1 MNKKFVLIVFLA
13 AVVMSF
19 AAGFIFKD
27 VIPTSLFQTGQ
38 DPFNEITSILDDY
51 YYYDIND
58 AAKLE
63 SYVSQL
69 DAIVE
74 AYSRYF
80 NDPYTRI
87 DAYPLSQS
95 YTTDYIGMGI
105 TFYFDGLIPV
115 VSYVYYEAPAY
126 QKLYPGDV
134 LMGIK
139 GEETTL
145 FEDLASTDEVL
156 SLLRGNQFD
165 EKTFIVRNADFMT
178 REETVI
184 YDYIPITNVEVK
196 QFNDTF
202 ISYIRIREFTPYVDA
217 DNPGTAQAFKDAIEY
232 LEEHGLDERGTLI
245 IDLRDN
251 PGGAVSALH
260 NLNFPNYP
268 SGIIQQLIPY
278 DSDYPAFQMTDYE
291 GKITTFR
298 GGLSEPKS
306 YDIAVLVNQYSASAS
321 EVLAASL
328 QQQGYLVYG
337 QETFGKYVYQNQYP
351 LTQINDIEYV
361 LVYTEGIWTYKE
373 GVTVLEDPID
383 VQSIDAHPYH
393 EIDALVYDGLM
404 QYDDVNQSLIPFQQF
419 LNIYFD
425 ADIREDGYFDLE
437 TETLLREFQTEF
449 DVAINGRLTYETF
462 KVIYD
467 LYNQYTQDLLY
478 DTQLNAL
485 VDVLS

>member
-19 AAGFIFKD
+19 AAGFISKD

-87 DAYPLSQS
+87 DTIPLSQS

-105 TFYFDGLIPV
+105 TFYFDGLTPII
-115 VSYVYYEAPAY
+115 SYVYYEAPAY

-134 LMGIK
+134 LFGIK

-145 FEDLASTDEVL
+145 FEDLASIDEVL

-165 EKTFIVRNADFMT
+165 EKTLLIRNADLIV
-178 REETVI
+178 REETII

-202 ISYIRIREFTPYVDA
+202 ISYIRIREFTPYVDV
-217 DNPGTAQAFKDAIEY
+217 DNPGTAQAFKDALEY
-232 LEEHGLDERGTLI
+232 LEEHGLNERGTLI

-260 NLNFPNYP
+260 NLNFPSYP
-268 SGIIQQLIPY
+268 SGIVQQLIPY
-278 DSDYPAFQMTDYE
+278 ASEYPAFQMTDNE
-291 GKITTFR
+291 GNITTFR
-298 GGLSEPKS
+298 GGLSEPKE
-306 YDIAVLVNQYSASAS
+306 YNIAVLVNQYSASAS

-328 QQQGYLVYG
+328 QQQGYFVYG
-337 QETFGKYVYQNQYP
+337 QDTFGKNVYQNQYS
-351 LTQINDIEYV
+351 LTQINDVEYV
-361 LVYTEGIWTYKE
+361 LVYTEGIWTYKD
-373 GVTVLEDPID
+373 GVTLLEDPID
-383 VQSIDAHPYH
+383 VQALEAHPYH
-393 EIDALVYDGLM
+393 AMDVLTYTGLM
-404 QYDDVNQSLIPFQQF
+404 QYDDVHHALIPFQQF
-419 LNIYFD
+419 LNIYYE
-425 ADIREDGYFDLE
+425 ADIREDGYFDVE
-437 TETLLREFQTEF
+437 TETLMRQFQTEF
-449 DVAINGRLTYETF
+449 NVVINGTLNYETF
-462 KVIYD
+462 QVMYN

-478 DTQLNAL
+478 DTQLSAL